1 MRLSMRILI
10 AIMAVLAAAGCKSG
24 KVRTCDAGKE
34 KVLVI
39 FYDSAFSPDSLAE
52 IIESYG
58 SGIIY
63 RYHVFNGFAVTV
75 PEGKT
80 EEEAISHF
88 REMDGI
94 LLVRPDRKMQL
105 HESGYNDAK

>member
-1 MRLSMRILI
+1 MRILI

-52 IIESYG
+52 RIE
-58 SGIIY
+58 I
-63 RYHVFNGFAVTV
+63 T
-75 PEGKT
+75 
-80 EEEAISHF
+80 ISVMPPTAFIRRLF
-88 REMDGI
+88 RSMF
-94 LLVRPDRKMQL
+94 L
-105 HESGYNDAK
+105 SSA